1 MFQPV
6 QELDRRVIYI
16 FCMSPTQEM
25 GCILDDNQLLFF
37 GIRKGIV
44 EVIGTLDW
52 VWNISPTMDDED
64 RAGYGVKGGLREG
77 DTV

>member
-1 MFQPV
+1 
-6 QELDRRVIYI
+6 
-16 FCMSPTQEM
+16 M